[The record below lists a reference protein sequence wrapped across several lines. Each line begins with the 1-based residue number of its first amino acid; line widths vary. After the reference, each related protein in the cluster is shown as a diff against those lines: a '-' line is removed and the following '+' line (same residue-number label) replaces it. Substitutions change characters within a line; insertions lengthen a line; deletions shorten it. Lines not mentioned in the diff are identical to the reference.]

1 MPPLTPSA
9 LGAARRRRDQHFAN
23 LAVQL
28 PLLESL
34 HRALVRR
41 DPFTSGGGRSALS
54 CQDQDQDHQ
63 HDHSKTSGRL
73 KALVA
78 ALKTQYPRPA
88 NRPPAHSRRRP
99 ALLLFD
105 GHKNPIFFF
114 IQLPQGLPPDA
125 LPSAYIIDNER
136 GDVATYSADIYEK
149 VLEAIQA
156 EQEQEEEEQVV
167 EEVVDL
173 SRRLRRSSSNGSSS
187 NNNNNNIVSIFAHQA
202 RADSADVV
210 ESPNVGRGGGRGGGR
225 GRGRGG
231 RRVRGGRGRIIISAS
246 HGSVLEEH
254 HYAKYQY

>member
-54 CQDQDQDHQ
+54 LDQDHQ
-63 HDHSKTSGRL
+63 HDHSETSGRL

-78 ALKTQYPRPA
+78 ALKAQYPRPA

-173 SRRLRRSSSNGSSS
+173 SRRLRSSSNGSS

-202 RADSADVV
+202 RANSADVV
-210 ESPNVGRGGGRGGGR
+210 ESPNVGRGGRGGR

>member
-9 LGAARRRRDQHFAN
+9 LGAARRRRDQHFGN

-54 CQDQDQDHQ
+54 LDQDRDHQ
-63 HDHSKTSGRL
+63 HDHSETSGRL

-78 ALKTQYPRPA
+78 ALKAQYPRPA

-156 EQEQEEEEQVV
+156 EQEQEEEEEEQVV

-173 SRRLRRSSSNGSSS
+173 SRRLRSSSNGSS

-202 RADSADVV
+202 RANSADVV
-210 ESPNVGRGGGRGGGR
+210 ESPNVGRGGRGGGR